1 MRTLAAIQREFL
13 ANLAD
18 AGARRDARMQVH
30 RRNAEANWHDAL
42 AAAYPVVARLVGP
55 AFFREA
61 ALRYAEAEP
70 SASGDLEEFGAAFA
84 PFLAAY
90 PHAAT
95 LAYLADVA
103 RLEWALHESERAGD
117 AAPLDLAALA
127 RCAAG
132 DPGAIR
138 LRLHP
143 AVRLIASPHP
153 ILAIWEANQA
163 GRDGSPE
170 DAPGAARVL
179 VRRVGGVAL
188 PAAIDAF
195 DWTLLAALAAGETL
209 DQACVALGEAAAE
222 HLGPAL
228 ARHVRDGV
236 LCDFEAPGRA

>member
-13 ANLAD
+13 AELAD
-18 AGARRDARMQVH
+18 GGARRDAGMEVH
-30 RRNAEANWHDAL
+30 RRNAEDNWHGAL

-61 ALRYAEAEP
+61 ALRYAGATP
-70 SASGDLEEFGAAFA
+70 SASGDLGEFGAAFA
-84 PFLAAY
+84 RFLAAY

-95 LAYLADVA
+95 LPYLADVA
-103 RLEWALHESERAGD
+103 RLEWALHESERARD

-127 RCAAG
+127 RCAGG

-143 AVRLIASPHP
+143 AVRLIESPHP
-153 ILAIWEANQA
+153 ILALWEANQA
-163 GRDGSPE
+163 GGDGTPVA
-170 DAPGAARVL
+170 APGVARVL
-179 VRRVGGVAL
+179 VRRVGFVAV
-188 PAAIDAF
+188 PAAIDAP

-209 DQACVALGEAAAE
+209 DEACVALGDAATE
-222 HLGPAL
+222 HLGPVL
-228 ARHVRDGV
+228 ARFVRDGV